1 MPGMTVVI
9 AKPPVSATVIA
20 KLTVSMFVNVV
31 PVSQAEFSTVAFNV
45 SLSVV
50 ALSSK
55 TMPTVAEVPVVGVL
69 PKPTLTTSFA
79 AVKNWPLALEV
90 VETVFKVPVKLMV

>member
-1 MPGMTVVI
+1 MTVVI

-20 KLTVSMFVNVV
+20 KLTVSMLVNVV

-55 TMPTVAEVPVVGVL
+55 TIPTVVEVPVGVL
-69 PKPTLTTSFA
+69 PKPTLTTSLA